1 VNNTH
6 RAHLLAI
13 AFALLTLP
21 LLSHA
26 QTPPPAAPITL
37 DGTHLRLSTPH
48 ISAEWSLEANVFKTL
63 SLSAQPQTAPAFT
76 LALEGRKSIKSSDLK
91 ITHPPTITPIPEL
104 PNAERLVD
112 RLPGSKVELTLE
124 GNGVS
129 VLWRAIVRDD
139 APYFREE
146 LEITATGDALP
157 LRRVTLIDLP
167 LRFPYPAGTADGVP
181 IVSGNLYFGVEH
193 PSAENEVEESRARC
207 ALARAV
213 PLEPA
218 QKWTVSAV
226 VGSTRPDQL
235 RRDFQAYLELERPR
249 PTQPFLHY
257 NSWYDLGYFNAYTS
271 AQSTA
276 VVKLFGEELS
286 KKRGVELN
294 SFLFDDGWDDHGTLW
309 GFNKDFPNG
318 FADVTAAAKS
328 FNAAPGVWLSPWGGY
343 GRPKDLRIE
352 SGKKAGYETNDGGF
366 ALSGPKYYERFRQV
380 CLDMVEKYG
389 VNQFKF
395 DGTGNVSSQVP
406 GSPFGTDFEAMI
418 QLISDLR
425 ARRPDLYVNLTTGT
439 WPSPFWTRYAD
450 SIWRGGEDH
459 SFAGVGT
466 SRQRW
471 ITYKD
476 GDVFHGIVSKCPL
489 YPLNSLMLHGIIYAQ
504 HAHNLDTDPAKDFAD
519 EVHAYFATGTQCQE
533 MYITPTLLTPANW
546 DALAAAAKWARAN
559 ATTLRDSHWVG
570 GDPWKGEVYG
580 WAAWSP
586 EKGIVTL
593 RNPSDQPATFDLHLA
608 QALELPNPTAPY
620 TLATVPFPPAGPDA
634 VGPVIPVNATNARRV
649 DLKPFEVITL
659 ELRPVE
665 TP

>member
-1 VNNTH
+1 
-6 RAHLLAI
+6 
-13 AFALLTLP
+13 
-21 LLSHA
+21 
-26 QTPPPAAPITL
+26 
-37 DGTHLRLSTPH
+37 
-48 ISAEWSLEANVFKTL
+48 
-63 SLSAQPQTAPAFT
+63 
-76 LALEGRKSIKSSDLK
+76 
-91 ITHPPTITPIPEL
+91 
-104 PNAERLVD
+104 
-112 RLPGSKVELTLE
+112 
-124 GNGVS
+124 
-129 VLWRAIVRDD
+129 
-139 APYFREE
+139 
-146 LEITATGDALP
+146 
-157 LRRVTLIDLP
+157 
-167 LRFPYPAGTADGVP
+167 
-181 IVSGNLYFGVEH
+181 
-193 PSAENEVEESRARC
+193 
-207 ALARAV
+207 
-213 PLEPA
+213 
-218 QKWTVSAV
+218 
-226 VGSTRPDQL
+226 
-235 RRDFQAYLELERPR
+235 
-249 PTQPFLHY
+249 
-257 NSWYDLGYFNAYTS
+257 
-271 AQSTA
+271 
-276 VVKLFGEELS
+276 
-286 KKRGVELN
+286 
-294 SFLFDDGWDDHGTLW
+294 
-309 GFNKDFPNG
+309 
-318 FADVTAAAKS
+318 
-328 FNAAPGVWLSPWGGY
+328 
-343 GRPKDLRIE
+343 
-352 SGKKAGYETNDGGF
+352 
-366 ALSGPKYYERFRQV
+366 
-380 CLDMVEKYG
+380 MVEKYG

-476 GDVFHGIVSKCPL
+476 GDVFHGI
-489 YPLNSLMLHGIIYAQ
+489 IYAQ

-580 WAAWSP
+580 WAAWSL

-620 TLATVPFPPAGPDA
+620 THATVPFPPAGPDA